1 MVSMKKV
8 LMVDDDDT
16 ILFTFRISMED
27 LEADYQIDTAM
38 NGKECIDKLQ
48 NNDTPDIILMDI
60 MMPVMDGW
68 ETIQKIR
75 EDHHLDAL
83 PIIVLTARTD
93 HLAERTSDFE
103 NVYHMEKP
111 FESAELKK
119 KIDEI
124 LSKSHSNS

>member
-1 MVSMKKV
+1 MVSMNKV
-8 LMVDDDDT
+8 MMVDDDET
-16 ILFTFRISMED
+16 ILFTFKISMED
-27 LEADYQIDTAM
+27 LEADYKIDTAM

-48 NNDTPDIILMDI
+48 NNETPDIILMDI

-75 EDHHLDAL
+75 EDHRLDAL

-93 HLAERTSDFE
+93 HLVERTNAFD
-103 NVYHMEKP
+103 NVFHMEKP

-124 LSKSHSNS
+124 LSKSHFNS